1 LHLLVTGGAGF
12 IGSNFVRF
20 VLRTQPGVHVTNLD
34 LLTYAGNLENL
45 ADVERDPRYRF
56 VKGDVCD
63 RALLERLLAGYGAE
77 PVDAV
82 VHFAAESH
90 VDRSILGPM
99 AFVKTNVLGTAALLE
114 AARQAWKE
122 KPGRY
127 LQVSTDEVYG
137 ALDEEGAFTEST
149 PLDPSSPYSA
159 SKAAADHLVL
169 AYHRTFGL
177 DAVLTRCCNNYG
189 PYQFPEK
196 LIPFMIVRA
205 LDGKGCP
212 VYGKGQNVRDWIHV
226 QDHNRGV
233 LLVLEK
239 GLPGEVYNLG
249 ARCERRNL
257 DIVRALL
264 TELSALKGW
273 DVSRLEE
280 RIAFVKDRPGHDWRY
295 AIDPGKVE
303 RELGFAPQV
312 PFEEGLRDT
321 VAWYL
326 QNEGWWRRILSGEYL
341 EFVKKLYG
349 TEA

>member
-1 LHLLVTGGAGF
+1 MKSVLVTGGAGF
-12 IGSNFVRF
+12 IGCNFVRF
-20 VLRTQPGVHVTNLD
+20 ALGERPDWRVVVLD
-34 LLTYAGNLENL
+34 ALTYAGNLENL
-45 ADVERDPRYRF
+45 QGLEEAHADRYRF
-56 VKGDVCD
+56 VKGDVTD
-63 RALLERLLAGYGAE
+63 SKLLGRLFGEEGFE
-77 PVDAV
+77 HV

-114 AARQAWKE
+114 AARLAWKDR
-122 KPGRY
+122 KGRY

-137 ALDEEGAFTEST
+137 ALDEVGAFTEST

-177 DAVLTRCCNNYG
+177 DAVVTRCCNNYG

-226 QDHNRGV
+226 EDHNRGV

-239 GLPGEVYNLG
+239 GRSGEVYNLG
-249 ARCERRNL
+249 ARCEKRNL

-264 TELSALKGW
+264 VELSALKGW

-280 RIAFVKDRPGHDWRY
+280 RITFVKDRPGHDWRY
-295 AIDPGKVE
+295 AIDPGKAE
-303 RELGFAPQV
+303 RELLFAPKV
-312 PFEEGLRDT
+312 PFEEGLRGT

-341 EFVKKLYG
+341 EFVKRLYG